1 MSMST
6 SLSSRTHCVARAHCA
21 HAPADPHDLS
31 IREDFCGMVR
41 GGFITVE
48 HVYLLTNNYNYT
60 WYCIDNNTITLV
72 LVLTYIYICL
82 VYIYIWFYDIAL
94 ITIYNILYITI
105 YYIIIIIFMSCLL
118 GDGSKPGRKF
128 ATGKCSTNSCGWL
141 KGYFTQSYELA
152 YMPTWL

>member
-31 IREDFCGMVR
+31 IREDFCGMVH
-41 GGFITVE
+41 GGFIRVE

-94 ITIYNILYITI
+94 ITIYII
-105 YYIIIIIFMSCLL
+105 YYIYNYILYNYYYIHVLSFGGWVKAWEKI
-118 GDGSKPGRKF
+118 RN
-128 ATGKCSTNSCGWL
+128 GKMFHQQL
-141 KGYFTQSYELA
+141 RLIERLFHPKL
-152 YMPTWL
+152 